1 MTNNNIKEDEV
12 HQSSDIKNTIYNKN
26 ISCDNISN
34 INNDNDNNNTQF
46 EKASWWL
53 NELDSLGIKSNY
65 DKNESNYIQNLE
77 DLSDNK
83 KQEFILGYS
92 SIVAPLYLPI
102 TIANKACYQPGCYE
116 VCTIKRSQIQCPRY
130 AHSCFMWRT

>member
-1 MTNNNIKEDEV
+1 MRLINL
-12 HQSSDIKNTIYNKN
+12 SDIKNTIYNKN
-26 ISCDNISN
+26 FSCANISN

-92 SIVAPLYLPI
+92 DI
-102 TIANKACYQPGCYE
+102 
-116 VCTIKRSQIQCPRY
+116 RS
-130 AHSCFMWRT
+130 AA

>member
-1 MTNNNIKEDEV
+1 MRLKCTANTRVDIMTNNNIKEDEV
-12 HQSSDIKNTIYNKN
+12 HQLSDIKNTIYNKN
-26 ISCDNISN
+26 ISSAN
-34 INNDNDNNNTQF
+34 INNINSDNDNNNIQS

-53 NELDSLGIKSNY
+53 NELDSLGIKKSNY

-92 SIVAPLYLPI
+92 SIRCA
-102 TIANKACYQPGCYE
+102 A
-116 VCTIKRSQIQCPRY
+116 
-130 AHSCFMWRT
+130 

>member
-1 MTNNNIKEDEV
+1 MRLKRTANARVDIMTNNNIKEDEV
-12 HQSSDIKNTIYNKN
+12 HQLSDIKNAIYNKN
-26 ISCDNISN
+26 ISCTNISN
-34 INNDNDNNNTQF
+34 INNDNDNNNTQS

-53 NELDSLGIKSNY
+53 NELDSLGIKKSNY

-92 SIVAPLYLPI
+92 GI
-102 TIANKACYQPGCYE
+102 
-116 VCTIKRSQIQCPRY
+116 RS
-130 AHSCFMWRT
+130 AA

>member
-12 HQSSDIKNTIYNKN
+12 HQLSDIKNTIYNKK
-26 ISCDNISN
+26 ISCANISN
-34 INNDNDNNNTQF
+34 INNDNDNNNTQS

-83 KQEFILGYS
+83 KQEFILEYS
-92 SIVAPLYLPI
+92 SI
-102 TIANKACYQPGCYE
+102 
-116 VCTIKRSQIQCPRY
+116 RS
-130 AHSCFMWRT
+130 AA

>member
-1 MTNNNIKEDEV
+1 MRLKCTANARVDIMTNNNIKEDEV
-12 HQSSDIKNTIYNKN
+12 HQLSDIKNTIYNKN
-26 ISCDNISN
+26 ISCANISN
-34 INNDNDNNNTQF
+34 INSDNDNNNIQS

-53 NELDSLGIKSNY
+53 NELDSLGIKKSNY

-92 SIVAPLYLPI
+92 SSI
-102 TIANKACYQPGCYE
+102 
-116 VCTIKRSQIQCPRY
+116 RS
-130 AHSCFMWRT
+130 AV

>member
-1 MTNNNIKEDEV
+1 MRLKCTANARVDIMTNNNIKEDEV
-12 HQSSDIKNTIYNKN
+12 NQLSDIKNTIYNKN
-26 ISCDNISN
+26 ISCANISN

-92 SIVAPLYLPI
+92 SI
-102 TIANKACYQPGCYE
+102 
-116 VCTIKRSQIQCPRY
+116 RS
-130 AHSCFMWRT
+130 AA

>member
-1 MTNNNIKEDEV
+1 MRLKCTANARVDIMTSNNIKEDEV
-12 HQSSDIKNTIYNKN
+12 HQLSDIKNTIYNKD
-26 ISCDNISN
+26 ISCANISN
-34 INNDNDNNNTQF
+34 INNDNDNNNTQS

-92 SIVAPLYLPI
+92 SI
-102 TIANKACYQPGCYE
+102 
-116 VCTIKRSQIQCPRY
+116 RS
-130 AHSCFMWRT
+130 AA